1 MKFEIGS
8 NYFSRAVL
16 ASHKFDEMQTVQM
29 SITSLEAQTCMLL
42 HASAGSIMK
51 NKTDADVRDLTDNM
65 DLNEGVM
72 YII

>member
-1 MKFEIGS
+1 MVNLSRKLEIGS
-8 NYFSRAVL
+8 NYFSRGVL
-16 ASHKFDEMQTVQM
+16 QATG
-29 SITSLEAQTCMLL
+29 LEAQTCTLL

-72 YII
+72 YRI